1 MGGRPPRLCVPRS
14 QVSGQAAHVQRNE
27 LWVNG
32 ARWAGSGLLERES
45 EVAFKRT
52 GVSSV
57 WKIRSGPFHPKEASD
72 VGRVAV
78 SGEPRLAAEVQKEKG
93 LPEAT
98 Q

>member
-1 MGGRPPRLCVPRS
+1 MQGS
-14 QVSGQAAHVQRNE
+14 K

-32 ARWAGSGLLERES
+32 TGWAGSGLPERES
-45 EVAFKRT
+45 EVGFKRT

-57 WKIRSGPFHPKEASD
+57 WKIQSGLFHPKEASD
-72 VGRVAV
+72 VGRVTV
-78 SGEPRLAAEVQKEKG
+78 SGEPRLATEVQKEKD